1 MEIDFDFHKLEQACE
16 GRAPA
21 RPGGRTDATSAS
33 LPCNGRTW
41 SLPCNGRTWTRQAR
55 PSRAPARP
63 AEGGTDGRDKR
74 VPPVLPR
81 GPGGGGGR
89 PPPARP
95 PPPPRRPRRPP
106 GPPAAGGRAGADTRP
121 PPRAPRG
128 PGGGGGRTRQARPSR
143 QNRLSGMKQL
153 ARTCPFTTVE
163 ETEMDRPLNCLNGS
177 SHWPVSATVISPV
190 SAWKD
195 STTSSRG
202 E

>member
-1 MEIDFDFHKLEQACE
+1 MGGPRSSAAE
-16 GRAPA
+16 GTDGRDKRVPPVLQ
-21 RPGGRTDATSAS
+21 RGRRGTDGRDKRVPPVLQRGPGGGTDATSAS

-41 SLPCNGRTWTRQAR
+41 
-55 PSRAPARP
+55 
-63 AEGGTDGRDKR
+63 
-74 VPPVLPR
+74 
-81 GPGGGGGR
+81 
-89 PPPARP
+89 
-95 PPPPRRPRRPP
+95 
-106 GPPAAGGRAGADTRP
+106 
-121 PPRAPRG
+121 
-128 PGGGGGRTRQARPSR
+128 TRQARPSR

>member
-1 MEIDFDFHKLEQACE
+1 MGGPRSSAAGGTD
-16 GRAPA
+16 GRDKRVPPVFQ
-21 RPGGRTDATSAS
+21 RGRRGTDGRDKRV
-33 LPCNGRTW
+33 PPVQRRTW

-55 PSRAPARP
+55 PSR
-63 AEGGTDGRDKR
+63 
-74 VPPVLPR
+74 
-81 GPGGGGGR
+81 
-89 PPPARP
+89 
-95 PPPPRRPRRPP
+95 
-106 GPPAAGGRAGADTRP
+106 
-121 PPRAPRG
+121 
-128 PGGGGGRTRQARPSR
+128 
-143 QNRLSGMKQL
+143 QNKLSGMKQL

>member
-1 MEIDFDFHKLEQACE
+1 MGGPRSSAAE
-16 GRAPA
+16 GTDGRDKRVPPVLQ
-21 RPGGRTDATSAS
+21 RGRWGGGCDKRVPPV
-33 LPCNGRTW
+33 LQCGP
-41 SLPCNGRTWTRQAR
+41 
-55 PSRAPARP
+55 
-63 AEGGTDGRDKR
+63 GGTDGRDKR
-74 VPPVLPR
+74 VPPVLQR
-81 GPGGGGGR
+81 G
-89 PPPARP
+89 
-95 PPPPRRPRRPP
+95 
-106 GPPAAGGRAGADTRP
+106 
-121 PPRAPRG
+121 RG
-128 PGGGGGRTRQARPSR
+128 DGRTRQARPSR

>member
-1 MEIDFDFHKLEQACE
+1 MGGPRSSAAGGTD
-16 GRAPA
+16 GRDKRVPPAPA
-21 RPGGRTDATSAS
+21 RAGEGGGGRDKRVPPVFQRGLGGTDATSAS

-41 SLPCNGRTWTRQAR
+41 SLPCNGRTW
-55 PSRAPARP
+55 
-63 AEGGTDGRDKR
+63 
-74 VPPVLPR
+74 
-81 GPGGGGGR
+81 
-89 PPPARP
+89 
-95 PPPPRRPRRPP
+95 
-106 GPPAAGGRAGADTRP
+106 
-121 PPRAPRG
+121 
-128 PGGGGGRTRQARPSR
+128 TRQARPSR

>member
-1 MEIDFDFHKLEQACE
+1 MGGPRSNAAGGTD
-16 GRAPA
+16 GRDKRVPPVLQ
-21 RPGGRTDATSAS
+21 RGPVKGGADATSVS

-41 SLPCNGRTWTRQAR
+41 SLPCNGRTW
-55 PSRAPARP
+55 
-63 AEGGTDGRDKR
+63 
-74 VPPVLPR
+74 
-81 GPGGGGGR
+81 
-89 PPPARP
+89 
-95 PPPPRRPRRPP
+95 
-106 GPPAAGGRAGADTRP
+106 
-121 PPRAPRG
+121 
-128 PGGGGGRTRQARPSR
+128 TRQARPSR

>member
-1 MEIDFDFHKLEQACE
+1 MGGPRSSAAGGTD
-16 GRAPA
+16 GRDKRVPPVLQ
-21 RPGGRTDATSAS
+21 RDRWRGTDATSAS

-41 SLPCNGRTWTRQAR
+41 SLPCNGRTW
-55 PSRAPARP
+55 
-63 AEGGTDGRDKR
+63 
-74 VPPVLPR
+74 
-81 GPGGGGGR
+81 
-89 PPPARP
+89 
-95 PPPPRRPRRPP
+95 
-106 GPPAAGGRAGADTRP
+106 
-121 PPRAPRG
+121 
-128 PGGGGGRTRQARPSR
+128 TRQARPSR

>member
-1 MEIDFDFHKLEQACE
+1 MGGPRSSAAE
-16 GRAPA
+16 GTDGRDKRVPPVFQ
-21 RPGGRTDATSAS
+21 RGPMKKKGGTSAS

-41 SLPCNGRTWTRQAR
+41 SLPCNGRTW
-55 PSRAPARP
+55 
-63 AEGGTDGRDKR
+63 
-74 VPPVLPR
+74 
-81 GPGGGGGR
+81 
-89 PPPARP
+89 
-95 PPPPRRPRRPP
+95 
-106 GPPAAGGRAGADTRP
+106 
-121 PPRAPRG
+121 
-128 PGGGGGRTRQARPSR
+128 TRQARPSR